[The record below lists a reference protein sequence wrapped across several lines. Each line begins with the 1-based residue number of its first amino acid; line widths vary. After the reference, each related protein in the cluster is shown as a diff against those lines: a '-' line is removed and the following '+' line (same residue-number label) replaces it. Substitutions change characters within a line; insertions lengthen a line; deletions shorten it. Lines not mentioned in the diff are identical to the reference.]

1 MCACVLSLHQQDV
14 ALLNSTFGGCIC
26 LLICSILCLWLG
38 IFYLVQPHLVLC
50 LLPLVPKEEMEERS
64 GQGVGEGRGSS
75 EDPWST
81 LPHFRAAGVPGCHI
95 LEASWNV
102 LVGLSAPICLELVC
116 SVRPGVLVSAAYCV
130 SLLFAHHFQ
139 P

>member
-1 MCACVLSLHQQDV
+1 MVRVWERVEAPVK
-14 ALLNSTFGGCIC
+14 TPGP
-26 LLICSILCLWLG
+26 LCHISG
-38 IFYLVQPHLVLC
+38 
-50 LLPLVPKEEMEERS
+50 LP
-64 GQGVGEGRGSS
+64 
-75 EDPWST
+75 
-81 LPHFRAAGVPGCHI
+81 GVPGCHI